1 MIQKRIF
8 LFISS
13 LVVLLLISI
22 SIIVYV
28 YFFQTM
34 REKEIDSAVRYSNGT
49 KQSVELILS
58 FMNNTVNSISKNSTV
73 IKELSGEFYSS
84 EEEAQNSRTI
94 VHSLLSNLV
103 SIHEYI
109 RKIEIIGNRAEGK
122 YYSTITGEVEGRIA
136 ERNAEIDEKLKG
148 CYKDA
153 GDTYYFLCV
162 SGNVISFV
170 VPIFQPQSG
179 YRIGFLV
186 IDINRS
192 YLEEIVATTTGG
204 ADEKV
209 LIVTA
214 QDETILSYPYT
225 ANLSGI
231 TEQYPQLLNLE
242 QTQINGKI
250 FGKESIIV
258 SDSISY
264 SNWRIVRMIDTAKIN
279 ESMNQLGQIGLL
291 ALLLSLIISSVA
303 SYRLSIYF
311 TKPIIELNRKIK
323 QFEKGNMETRID
335 IIRSDELGQLSN
347 SFNKMVVK
355 LDTLL
360 KRTIEEEQ
368 KKSEMEFE
376 LLQSQINPHFL
387 YNTLDSIRWLA
398 VIQNV
403 ENIGHMTTSLIQLLK
418 YSISHKGRMVTLS
431 EEISMIKNYI
441 TIQKYRYGDIFEVE
455 FDIEDEARDC
465 RALNLILQPLV
476 ENAIYH
482 GMESREEGGV
492 IRIEAYIRDGEH
504 LEISVVDNGLG
515 MDENEWRSGAGV
527 TKKMHTG
534 IGLKNV
540 EERIKLYF
548 GEQYGLTISS
558 SIGEG
563 TKMTIVL
570 PRLYEDSAA
579 AN

>member
-1 MIQKRIF
+1 LIQKKIF
-8 LFISS
+8 LYISS
-13 LVVLLLISI
+13 LVVMMLISI
-22 SIIVYV
+22 SVIVYF

-34 REKEIDSAVRYSNGT
+34 REKEMDSAVRYSNGT

-58 FMNNTVNSISKNSTV
+58 FMNKTVSSISRNANV
-73 IKELSGEFYSS
+73 IHALSGASYLGA
-84 EEEAQNSRTI
+84 EEEVNSRT
-94 VHSLLSNLV
+94 VVNSLIYNLV
-103 SIHEYI
+103 SVHEYI
-109 RKIEIIGNRAEGK
+109 RKIEIIGNREKGA
-122 YYSTITGEVEGRIA
+122 YFSTVFDDVEGRIG
-136 ERNAEIDEKLKG
+136 ERNAEIEAMLKN

-153 GDTYYFLCV
+153 AEAYYFLCV
-162 SGNVISFV
+162 NDKVISFV

-214 QDETILSYPYT
+214 ENETVLSYPYT
-225 ANLSGI
+225 ANLSEI
-231 TEQYPQLLNLE
+231 IEQYPQLLDMN
-242 QTQINGKI
+242 QTRINGKI

-279 ESMNQLGQIGLL
+279 TSMNQLGQIGLF
-291 ALLLSLIISSVA
+291 ALLFFLIVSFLA

-311 TKPIIELNRKIK
+311 TTPIIELNRKIK
-323 QFEKGNMETRID
+323 QFEKGDMDTRIE
-335 IIRSDELGQLSN
+335 ITRTDELGQLSN

-355 LDTLL
+355 LDSLL
-360 KRTIEEEQ
+360 KTAIEQEQ
-368 KKSEMEFE
+368 KKSEMEFQ

-418 YSISHKGRMVTLS
+418 YSISHKGRVVTLE
-431 EEISMIKNYI
+431 EEINMIKNYI
-441 TIQKYRYGDIFEVE
+441 TIQKYRYGDIFEVVY
-455 FDIEDEARDC
+455 DIEDEAWEC
-465 RALNLILQPLV
+465 CVLNLILQPLV

-482 GMESREEGGV
+482 GMESKEEGGL
-492 IRIEAYIRDGEH
+492 IRIEAHVRNGVL
-504 LEISVVDNGLG
+504 LEISVIDNGAG
-515 MDENEWRSGAGV
+515 MDEKEWKSGAGKD
-527 TKKMHTG
+527 KKMHTG

-548 GEQYGLTISS
+548 GEPYGLRIRSVS
-558 SIGEG
+558 GKG
-563 TKMTIVL
+563 TEMTIVL
-570 PRLYEDSAA
+570 PKKYREQV
-579 AN
+579 

>member
-1 MIQKRIF
+1 M
-8 LFISS
+8 
-13 LVVLLLISI
+13 LISI
-22 SIIVYV
+22 SVIVYF

-58 FMNNTVNSISKNSTV
+58 FMNNTVNSISKNRNV
-73 IKELSGEFYSS
+73 IKELSGQFNGSD
-84 EEEAQNSRTI
+84 EEAASSRTI
-94 VHSLLSNLV
+94 VHSLINNLV

-109 RKIEIIGNRAEGK
+109 RKIEIIGNREGGS
-122 YYSTITGEVEGRIA
+122 YFSTVTGEVQGRIA
-136 ERNAEIDEKLKG
+136 ERNAEIEGKLKG

-153 GDTYYFLCV
+153 ADTYYFLCV
-162 SGNVISFV
+162 NGNVISFV
-170 VPIFQPQSG
+170 VPIFEPQSG
-179 YRIGFLV
+179 YRLGFLV

-214 QDETILSYPYT
+214 ENETILSYPYT
-225 ANLSGI
+225 ANLSGV
-231 TEQYPQLLNLE
+231 TEQYPQLLKQE
-242 QTQINGKI
+242 QTQINGRI
-250 FGKESIIV
+250 FGQESIIV

-279 ESMNQLGQIGLL
+279 ASMNQLGQIGLL
-291 ALLLSLIISSVA
+291 ALLLFLIISFVA

-323 QFEKGNMETRID
+323 QFEKGNMDTRID
-335 IIRSDELGQLSN
+335 IIRTDELGQLSN

-360 KRTIEEEQ
+360 HRTIEEEQ

-403 ENIGHMTTSLIQLLK
+403 DNIGHMTTSLIQLLK
-418 YSISHKGRMVTLS
+418 YSISHKGRMVALS
-431 EEISMIKNYI
+431 EEINMIKNYI

-455 FDIEDEARDC
+455 FDIQDEACDC
-465 RALNLILQPLV
+465 CVLNLILQPLV

-482 GMESREEGGV
+482 GMESREEGGI
-492 IRIEAYIRDGEH
+492 IRIEAHIRSGER
-504 LEISVVDNGLG
+504 LEISVIDNGSG
-515 MDENEWRSGAGV
+515 MDENEWRSGAGSI
-527 TKKMHTG
+527 KKMHTG
-534 IGLKNV
+534 IGLRNV

-548 GEQYGLTISS
+548 GEQYGLRIGSG
-558 SIGEG
+558 IGEG
-563 TKMTIVL
+563 TRMTIAL
-570 PRLYEDSAA
+570 PRLYPESGSAD
-579 AN
+579 